1 MAGLASD
8 LSPDETAPTPGEEAL
23 LQTMSE
29 EAVLGEHGDALEG
42 HNILQAMKLVER
54 ETSETIGALRA
65 VWERS
70 LRSFHARHWQGS
82 KYTKPEYASRSKLF
96 RPKTRSAVLKNM
108 ATAAAAMFSTN
119 DVVKVKAELESDDRK
134 KASAD
139 VLNEILNYRLDR
151 TSQRG
156 GIPWFRV
163 SMGAA
168 FNAQLF
174 GVCGSKQDWEYRT
187 LVRKKRR
194 MVSEPLLDEM
204 GQQLIDGMSGEPFMQ
219 ETEEEFEEADVVADR
234 PTCELYP
241 PENVWLDLRGSWE
254 NPAQDGSFLILRKPM
269 SVGALKTLMG
279 ENKPHNRVRWLE
291 VDLDVMREGTRD
303 YDEQGIRQ
311 VRKGNSVPDM
321 ESRQDAPDS
330 DFRTV
335 WLHENFFRFEGEDYH
350 WFSLG
355 TRAFLSEVSTTGEM
369 YPQYFGQ
376 RPFVMGYAAIEPH
389 VIFAQSPVES
399 WNGLQTEM
407 NDLANLHLD
416 ALRQSIEPLAKFK
429 AGALSD
435 VRQLRYRGSAGA
447 SVVVNDMDGLEFDRI
462 PEPSGQSFMA
472 QQHLNADFDDT
483 AGVFSGGS
491 VQTNRSLNETVGGMR
506 LLTGAANAMTE
517 FNLRVWVE
525 TWVEPVLRQIMQSCQ
540 FYESDEVILSIAGE
554 RAGLMDRYD
563 IDQVSDDMLEA
574 EVAVS
579 VNVGVGAVDPMQ
591 SLNKLAMAL
600 KLIGES
606 VAFSDRD
613 VSVDMEELITEIM
626 GQAGFKEGM
635 RFFKLGE
642 PGQKS
647 KPPEAMKAE
656 VDAAAK
662 AAQIASN
669 EKLGMAKLEQVAMS
683 DQLKA
688 AVQLIIEAMDEN
700 HQQTMA
706 GQQQV
711 AQTES
716 QLRDIGARVA
726 ESRARNATTM
736 ATGQMRRITAR
747 ETAQMRGQQQQQKK
761 PASV

>member
-1 MAGLASD
+1 MAGLATD
-8 LSPDETAPTPGEEAL
+8 LSPDETAPTPGEEASL
-23 LQTMSE
+23 RVMSDQ
-29 EAVLGEHGDALEG
+29 ALAGEHADALDG
-42 HNILQAMKLVER
+42 HDLSRSMKLVER
-54 ETSETIGALRA
+54 EVNETIGSLRG

-96 RPKTRSAVLKNM
+96 RPKTRSAVMKNM
-108 ATAAAAMFSTN
+108 ATAASAMFSTN
-119 DVVKVKAELESDDRK
+119 DVVAVKAELESDDQK
-134 KASAD
+134 KASAEA
-139 VLNEILNYRLDR
+139 LNELLNYRLDR
-151 TSQRG
+151 TSRRG
-156 GIPWFRV
+156 GIPWFRI
-163 SMGAA
+163 SMGAC

-187 LVRKKRR
+187 IVRNRKRT
-194 MVSEPLLDEM
+194 VSEPLV
-204 GQQLIDGMSGEPFMQ
+204 GPDGMQLLDSMSGQPFMQ
-219 ETEEEFEEADVVADR
+219 EYEEEYEEVDIVADR

-241 PENVWLDLRGSWE
+241 PENVWLDLRGNWE
-254 NPAQDGSFLILRKPM
+254 NPAQEGSFLILRKPM
-269 SVGALKTLMG
+269 SVGALKDMMA
-279 ENKPHNRVRWLE
+279 ENKPHNRVKW
-291 VDLDVMREGTRD
+291 LDVDVDIMREGTRD
-303 YDEQGIRQ
+303 YDEQGLRQ
-311 VRKGNSVPDM
+311 TRRGNSVPDM
-321 ESRQDAPDS
+321 ESKQDAPDD

-335 WLHENFFRFEGEDYH
+335 WVHENFFRFGGEDYH
-350 WFSLG
+350 WYSLG
-355 TRAFLSEVSTTGEM
+355 TRAFLSEVSTTGEI
-369 YPQYFGQ
+369 YPQYFGN

-389 VIFAQSPVES
+389 VIYAQAPVES

-447 SVVVNDMDGLEFDRI
+447 AVVVNDMDGLEFERT
-462 PEPSGQSFMA
+462 PEPSGQSFVA
-472 QQHLNADFDDT
+472 QSHLNADFDDA
-483 AGVFSGGS
+483 AGLFSGGS

-525 TWVEPVLRQIMQSCQ
+525 TYVEPVLRQIMQSIQ
-540 FYESDEVILSIAGE
+540 YYESDETVLAIAGE
-554 RAGLMDRYD
+554 RAGLMDKYE
-563 IDQVSDDMLEA
+563 IDAITDDMLEA

-591 SLNKLAMAL
+591 SLSKLAMAL
-600 KLIGES
+600 KLIAEAVGF
-606 VAFSDRD
+606 ADRD
-613 VSVDMEELITEIM
+613 VEVDIEELISEIM

-647 KPPEAMKAE
+647 KSPEAMKAE
-656 VDAAAK
+656 MQAAAE
-662 AAQIASN
+662 AAKLASA
-669 EKLGMAKLEQVAMS
+669 EKLGMAKIEASSMS

-688 AVQLIIEAMDEN
+688 AVALIIEAMDEN
-700 HQQTMA
+700 HKQTMA

-716 QLRDIGARVA
+716 QLREIGARVA
-726 ESRARNATTM
+726 ESRARSATAL
-736 ATGQMRRITAR
+736 ATGQMRRITAS
-747 ETAQMRGQQQQQKK
+747 ETAAMRGAQKPK
-761 PASV
+761 APGV